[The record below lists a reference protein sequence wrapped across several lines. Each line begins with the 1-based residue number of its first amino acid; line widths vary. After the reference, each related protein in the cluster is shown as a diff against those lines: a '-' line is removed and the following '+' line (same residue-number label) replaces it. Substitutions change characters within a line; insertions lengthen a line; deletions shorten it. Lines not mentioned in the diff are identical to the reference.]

1 MNGKMNRKSI
11 YKTYEY
17 LIKSNSCDLSISLYM
32 LEQMI
37 LGSRPNR
44 KNNTD

>member
-1 MNGKMNRKSI
+1 MNRKSI
-11 YKTYEY
+11 YKTFDN
-17 LIKSNSCDLSISLYM
+17 LIKSNSCDLSLSLYM

-37 LGSRPNR
+37 LRSRPNR